1 MMTDQCVLKIEGVC
15 KSFPGVK
22 ALDRVTFSV
31 NRGECHC
38 LVGQN
43 GAGKSTLIKILSG
56 AYPMDSGSIFLNGIQ
71 VRFHSPNQALQS
83 GISVLYQELALN
95 PYFNAV
101 ENIFMGQEIRKRM
114 VFIDYKSMRA
124 EARSL
129 IERFGVPVDIDKPVG
144 QLSVAHQQIVALAK
158 AFSLDA
164 KVVILDEPSAVL
176 TSDELERLFTIIE
189 RLKENGVTV
198 IYISHRLE
206 EIFQIGDRV
215 TVLRDGCVVGTHHV
229 SDIDQADLVKMMVGR
244 ELGLEFPC
252 HTVSDQEYHLELHD
266 VLGQGLM
273 SPVSFGI
280 KKGEIV
286 GIFGLVGAGRTELAH
301 IIAGVTRKQSGRVVL
316 NGKELDIR
324 SPADAISEGIALLP
338 ENRKDEGLVLTMSVE
353 DNCTLPI
360 WRQHHKGG
368 FVDSK
373 KLDNI
378 AKNYVRK
385 LDIKT
390 PGLDYLVENLSGGN
404 QQKVV
409 LSKWLAAHCN
419 MLILDEPT
427 RGVDVGAKVDMYKLI
442 ADAANEGRSVL
453 LISSELPEVMGLTDR
468 ILVMRAGSVV
478 GEFDSATVAQET
490 LLARA
495 MGVA

>member
-1 MMTDQCVLKIEGVC
+1 MLFLKVL
-15 KSFPGVK
+15 
-22 ALDRVTFSV
+22 
-31 NRGECHC
+31 H
-38 LVGQN
+38 
-43 GAGKSTLIKILSG
+43 
-56 AYPMDSGSIFLNGIQ
+56 Y
-71 VRFHSPNQALQS
+71 
-83 GISVLYQELALN
+83 
-95 PYFNAV
+95 
-101 ENIFMGQEIRKRM
+101 
-114 VFIDYKSMRA
+114 
-124 EARSL
+124 SL
-129 IERFGVPVDIDKPVG
+129 KTVWT
-144 QLSVAHQQIVALAK
+144 
-158 AFSLDA
+158 
-164 KVVILDEPSAVL
+164 KVS
-176 TSDELERLFTIIE
+176 
-189 RLKENGVTV
+189 
-198 IYISHRLE
+198 
-206 EIFQIGDRV
+206 
-215 TVLRDGCVVGTHHV
+215 
-229 SDIDQADLVKMMVGR
+229 
-244 ELGLEFPC
+244 
-252 HTVSDQEYHLELHD
+252 
-266 VLGQGLM
+266 
-273 SPVSFGI
+273 
-280 KKGEIV
+280 
-286 GIFGLVGAGRTELAH
+286 
-301 IIAGVTRKQSGRVVL
+301 
-316 NGKELDIR
+316 
-324 SPADAISEGIALLP
+324 
-338 ENRKDEGLVLTMSVE
+338 LTMSVE

-419 MLILDEPT
+419 MLILMNLRVVST
-427 RGVDVGAKVDMYKLI
+427 CKGGHVKLI